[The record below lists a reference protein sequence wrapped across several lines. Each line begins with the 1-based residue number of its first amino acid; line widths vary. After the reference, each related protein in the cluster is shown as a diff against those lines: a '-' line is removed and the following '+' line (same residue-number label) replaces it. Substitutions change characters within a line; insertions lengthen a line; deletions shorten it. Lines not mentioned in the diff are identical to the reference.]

1 MVNDSAASRKSEVG
15 IALSLALSM
24 GTSTKDF
31 LSVSN
36 QVPPGGKAACVVAI
50 LGGGGGSQWVCV
62 CGLVEE
68 WEQSPLDLD
77 ETPYRGCRQRLRGG
91 SCTRHGRSM
100 TTKKRPLAGSFKV
113 DVAFDLC
120 PTST

>member
-1 MVNDSAASRKSEVG
+1 MVSDSAASRKSDVG

-50 LGGGGGSQWVCV
+50 LGWSWWVSMDLCLGFLWSV
-62 CGLVEE
+62 YN
-68 WEQSPLDLD
+68 SALDLD
-77 ETPYRGCRQRLRGG
+77 KTPYRGCRQMAA
-91 SCTRHGRSM
+91 GRQLHAPRAINDDEE
-100 TTKKRPLAGSFKV
+100 TAIGWQF
-113 DVAFDLC
+113 
-120 PTST
+120 